1 LNTVLEE
8 NKHVAQDGFSPSIPV
23 FDPATAEQIA
33 EVPDGG
39 KAAVDFA
46 VARARETFRSAVWRG
61 KLARERARIMWRV
74 GELVASHLDDLVE
87 IEARNNGMSRLLA
100 RNLILAGAEMFRY
113 YAGWCTKIHGQS
125 TDVRAEGGPRGESS
139 EYLAYTLMEP
149 VGVVGLII
157 PWNGPLYGALV
168 KLAPALA
175 AGCSCVLKPA
185 EETPLTTLKLDAILS
200 EAGVPEG
207 VVNIV
212 TGYGETTGAAMAGHP
227 DIDKIAFTGS
237 TETGKLIVKA
247 AAGNLKRL
255 TLELGGKSPVLVFGD
270 ADLSR
275 AIPGAAMGIFINAGQ
290 GCVCGS
296 RIYAH
301 RSVYEQVLDG
311 IAGAAKGLKLGGSQD
326 ANADIGPLISAK
338 QRDRVTGL
346 IGEGKRDG
354 AIVVTGGRPLD
365 RAGFFFEPTV
375 VTDVRSEMR
384 MMREEIFGPVAA
396 ITPFDDEEAVIAEAN
411 NTDYGLAAAVWT
423 RDIGRAHRLVKRLE
437 AGNVWLNCQLASDAS
452 VPFGGYKQSGWG
464 HEYGWKG
471 IEAYL
476 QSKSVFADLA

>member
-1 LNTVLEE
+1 MSTILEQSE
-8 NKHVAQDGFSPSIPV
+8 QVGLPSSIPV

-33 EVPDGG
+33 EVSDGG
-39 KAAVDFA
+39 KSAVDLA
-46 VARARETFRSAVWRG
+46 VARARETFHTAVWRG
-61 KLARERARIMWRV
+61 KLAKERARIMWRV
-74 GELVASHLDDLVE
+74 AELIGNHVDELIE
-87 IEARNNGMSRLLA
+87 IEARNNGMSRVLA

-125 TDVRAEGGPRGESS
+125 TDLLAEGGPRGGSS
-139 EYLAYTLMEP
+139 EYHAYTLMEP

-185 EETPLTTLKLDAILS
+185 EETPLTTLRLEAILV

-207 VVNIV
+207 VVNII
-212 TGYGETTGAAMAGHP
+212 TGYGETTGAAMAAHP
-227 DIDKIAFTGS
+227 DIDKVAFTGS
-237 TETGKLIVKA
+237 TETGKVIVKA

-255 TLELGGKSPVLVFGD
+255 TLELGGKSPVLVFDD
-270 ADLSR
+270 ADLAR

-301 RSVYEQVLDG
+301 RRVYEQVVDG
-311 IAGAAKGLKLGGSQD
+311 IARAAKSLKLGGSQD
-326 ANADIGPLISAK
+326 VNADIGPLISAK
-338 QRDRVTGL
+338 QRDRVMAL
-346 IGEGKRDG
+346 IGDGQRDG
-354 AIVVTGGRPLD
+354 AAVVTGGRPLD
-365 RAGFFFEPTV
+365 RIGYFFEPTV
-375 VTDVRSEMR
+375 MTGVRSEMR

-396 ITPFDDEEAVIAEAN
+396 VTPFDDEDAVIAEAN

-423 RDIGRAHRLVKRLE
+423 RDIGRAHRLAKRLQ

-464 HEYGWKG
+464 YEYGWKG

>member
-1 LNTVLEE
+1 MSTILEKSE
-8 NKHVAQDGFSPSIPV
+8 QAGRAKLPSSIPV

-39 KAAVDFA
+39 KAAVDLA
-46 VARARETFRSAVWRG
+46 VARARETFRTAIWRG
-61 KLARERARIMWRV
+61 KLGKERAQIMWRAAELI
-74 GELVASHLDDLVE
+74 GEHVEELIE
-87 IEARNNGMSRLLA
+87 IEARNNGMSRVLA

-125 TDVRAEGGPRGESS
+125 TDLLAEGGPRGGSS
-139 EYLAYTLMEP
+139 EYHAYTLMEP

-185 EETPLTTLKLDAILS
+185 EETPLTTMKLEAILE
-200 EAGVPEG
+200 EAGVPAG
-207 VVNIV
+207 VVNII
-212 TGYGETTGAAMAGHP
+212 TGYGETTGAAMAAHP
-227 DIDKIAFTGS
+227 DIDKVAFTGS

-255 TLELGGKSPVLVFGD
+255 TLELGGKSPVLVFDD
-270 ADLSR
+270 ADLAR
-275 AIPGAAMGIFINAGQ
+275 AVPGAAMGIFINAGQ

-301 RSVYEQVLDG
+301 RRVYEQLVDG
-311 IAGAAKGLKLGGSQD
+311 ITQAAKSLRLGGSQD
-326 ANADIGPLISAK
+326 AHADIGPLISAK
-338 QRDRVTGL
+338 QRDRVSGL
-346 IGEGKRDG
+346 VGDGQRDG
-354 AIVVTGGRPLD
+354 AAVVTGGRPLD
-365 RAGFFFEPTV
+365 RPGYFFEPTV
-375 VTDVRSEMR
+375 MTGVRSEMR

-396 ITPFDDEEAVIAEAN
+396 VTPFDDEEAVVAEAN
-411 NTDYGLAAAVWT
+411 NTEYGLAAAVWT
-423 RDIGRAHRLVKRLE
+423 RDIGRAHRLAKRLQ

-452 VPFGGYKQSGWG
+452 VPFGGHKQSGWG
-464 HEYGWKG
+464 YEYGWKG
-471 IEAYL
+471 IEGYL
-476 QSKSVFADLA
+476 QSKSVFADLG